1 MFTFQIFFLSA
12 LTLLS
17 LNNTFEVHEF
27 FWFFYHYSWSRE
39 PDIKSLEPTQKSARF
54 LNNESSPTSWCGK
67 MRSGQYWW
75 QVIEP
80 KQQRRKLFFLI
91 LNLKKS
97 NVKNNRCY
105 LLAGM
110 DHVDA
115 EGVHG
120 IPTNIIPGDRTQI
133 LLTHVQ

>member
-54 LNNESSPTSWCGK
+54 LNNESKSHLLMWK
-67 MRSGQYWW
+67 NEVRA
-75 QVIEP
+75 
-80 KQQRRKLFFLI
+80 I
-91 LNLKKS
+91 L
-97 NVKNNRCY
+97 V
-105 LLAGM
+105 
-110 DHVDA
+110 
-115 EGVHG
+115 
-120 IPTNIIPGDRTQI
+120 TGDRT
-133 LLTHVQ
+133 